1 MLIRHSVDRFV
12 LIDSNPFD
20 RIAAGHAPDHHVTV
34 FNVVLADLVSMVDA
48 GGILCT
54 VLIEVC
60 PVGGLH
66 CKCVHA
72 ALLSCLAML
81 FATNGRGRYGMV
93 ICCPDGWRKTMCF
106 DPLRCR
112 TQPRTL
118 ASLTSCF
125 GVIRR
130 MPFRFAVQ
138 RLAPLPDE
146 RRVCNHSQHLR
157 TAASSQQPET
167 GASQCR
173 RSWSPPSRLS
183 KNRRHR

>member
-12 LIDSNPFD
+12 SIDSNPFD
-20 RIAAGHAPDHHVTV
+20 GVALCHAPDHHVTV
-34 FNVVLADLVSMVDA
+34 FNVLLTDLVGVVDA

-60 PVGGLH
+60 PVGGLN
-66 CKCVHA
+66 CKCGHA

-81 FATNGRGRYGMV
+81 FATNGRGRYGIV

-118 ASLTSCF
+118 ASLTSCL

-130 MPFRFAVQ
+130 MPFAFAIQ
-138 RLAPLPDE
+138 RLAPPLDG
-146 RRVCNHSQHLR
+146 RRVCNHSQH
-157 TAASSQQPET
+157 Q
-167 GASQCR
+167 
-173 RSWSPPSRLS
+173 
-183 KNRRHR
+183 